1 MRVLTICVHPNPQSF
16 THATMREFTRGLA
29 DGGHASE
36 VVDLHAIG
44 FDPVFRLQDYAQ
56 FPELPIPGG
65 MPKDVREQQEKV
77 AWADG
82 LAFIAPVFW
91 MGFPAILKGWI
102 ERVFSYGFAYSLTP
116 EGWKGDLS
124 GRIPLLKHKKALIM
138 GGTFFDEHHYL
149 KEGWGAA
156 MNKAVDEWTF
166 SNPGIPSVQRVM
178 FYGLNAADEPTR
190 KGYLDTAYRLGRDF
204 ETSA

>member
-1 MRVLTICVHPNPQSF
+1 MRVLIVCAHPNPQSF
-16 THATMREFTRGLA
+16 THATTKEFARGLA
-29 DGGHASE
+29 EGKHESQ

-56 FPELPIPGG
+56 FPGSPLTAGT
-65 MPKDVREQQEKV
+65 PKDVLEQQEKV

-82 LAFIAPVFW
+82 LVFITPVFW

-102 ERVFSYGFAYSLTP
+102 ERVFAYGFAYALTP

-124 GRIPLLKHKKALIM
+124 GRIPLLKHRKALIIS
-138 GGTFFDEHHYL
+138 GTFFHEQHYQQG
-149 KEGWGAA
+149 GWGPA

-166 SNPGIPSVQRVM
+166 SNPGIANVQRVM
-178 FYGLNAADEPTR
+178 FYGLNAADDETR
-190 KGYLDTAYRLGRDF
+190 KTHLETAYRLGKTF
-204 ETSA
+204 